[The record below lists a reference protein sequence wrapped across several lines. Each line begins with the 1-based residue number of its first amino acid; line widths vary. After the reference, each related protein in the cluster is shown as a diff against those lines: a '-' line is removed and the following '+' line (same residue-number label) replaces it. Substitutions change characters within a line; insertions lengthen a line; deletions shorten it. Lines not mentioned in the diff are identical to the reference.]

1 MMKMMTSREDRAT
14 ITAMIGMSPASS
26 SLLAVD
32 VVVVVGVVAVSGDV
46 AEVSSSPSDM
56 LGVSGGLMLGGA

>member
-1 MMKMMTSREDRAT
+1 MHH
-14 ITAMIGMSPASS
+14 
-26 SLLAVD
+26 SLLGVD

-56 LGVSGGLMLGGA
+56 LGVSGRLMLGGA

>member
-1 MMKMMTSREDRAT
+1 MHR
-14 ITAMIGMSPASS
+14 

-32 VVVVVGVVAVSGDV
+32 VVVVVVGVVAVSGDV